1 MVSPLK
7 SAFPGNTPP
16 TREEINEFCAAGK
29 TGDLEKLKE
38 FLDKFGAAS
47 INERDHGGDTALTWA
62 AWTGKIDAVEFLLAR
77 GAGLEAPG
85 MHGKTALIWAAQGGK
100 KDVVALLL
108 ERGANIDAKDDNGET
123 ALTLADRN
131 GLQEIGK
138 QIRGWIEDQK
148 RRAEERKRDAEQQ
161 KHEEEVRALA
171 TERLNKLKEKAPKIK
186 ITPRPPGK

>member
-38 FLDKFGAAS
+38 SLDKFGAAI

-77 GAGLEAPG
+77 GAVLDAPG

-100 KDVVALLL
+100 KDVVAL
-108 ERGANIDAKDDNGET
+108 
-123 ALTLADRN
+123 
-131 GLQEIGK
+131 
-138 QIRGWIEDQK
+138 
-148 RRAEERKRDAEQQ
+148 
-161 KHEEEVRALA
+161 
-171 TERLNKLKEKAPKIK
+171 
-186 ITPRPPGK
+186 